1 MSEALRELATHIELK
16 RPDCV
21 VSWEVAHGS

>member
-1 MSEALRELATHIELK
+1 MSDALRELATHIELK

-21 VSWEVAHGS
+21 ARGRWRTGN